1 MTDNSTKKIVVIG
14 AGPGGY
20 PAAFAAAD
28 LGFDV
33 TVVDERQTPGGVC
46 LQEGCIPSK
55 TLLHVSRVIQEAKRA
70 AKWGVTFESPKIDL
84 ETLRDWKSSVMQS
97 LTSGIEGLGKAR
109 NVSFI
114 SGRAKF
120 LNSECIE
127 ITDSDGSIV
136 EFSYDRAI
144 VATGSTPVIPQTLA
158 LDDPRVLDSTQA
170 LKLQDIPGKL
180 LVIGGGYI
188 GLELGS
194 VYAALGSNVTVVE
207 MTAGLLQGVDRE
219 LVRPLKK
226 HLEALFESIHLKT
239 KVTKMTAESD
249 GILVELERPD
259 GTHSELYDRV
269 LVSIGRRPNSDN
281 LGLEN
286 TTVELDDHGFIIVD
300 GHCRTSD
307 DKIFAVGDI
316 AGQPMLAHKA
326 TREAK
331 IAVATIAEEKGT
343 EPLSNVIPAVIFTD
357 PEIAWCG
364 LTETVAK
371 ETGVPVKSVRYPWAA
386 SGRAQAVDAADGM
399 TKIIF
404 DPETSQVLGVGIVGL
419 GAGELIAEGV
429 LAVEQG
435 LQALDLA
442 DSIHPH
448 PTLSETLMEASEAF
462 LGQATHLY
470 RKKR

>member
-1 MTDNSTKKIVVIG
+1 
-14 AGPGGY
+14 
-20 PAAFAAAD
+20 
-28 LGFDV
+28 
-33 TVVDERQTPGGVC
+33 
-46 LQEGCIPSK
+46 
-55 TLLHVSRVIQEAKRA
+55 
-70 AKWGVTFESPKIDL
+70 
-84 ETLRDWKSSVMQS
+84 
-97 LTSGIEGLGKAR
+97 
-109 NVSFI
+109 
-114 SGRAKF
+114 
-120 LNSECIE
+120 
-127 ITDSDGSIV
+127 
-136 EFSYDRAI
+136 
-144 VATGSTPVIPQTLA
+144 
-158 LDDPRVLDSTQA
+158 
-170 LKLQDIPGKL
+170 
-180 LVIGGGYI
+180 
-188 GLELGS
+188 
-194 VYAALGSNVTVVE
+194 
-207 MTAGLLQGVDRE
+207 
-219 LVRPLKK
+219 
-226 HLEALFESIHLKT
+226 
-239 KVTKMTAESD
+239 
-249 GILVELERPD
+249 
-259 GTHSELYDRV
+259 
-269 LVSIGRRPNSDN
+269 